1 MFDTE
6 DALIRIDMSEYME
19 KVSDCYCLCYRSMST
34 NNLPVFTSTLFHDFS
49 EPLQVTVRIA
59 LIALLGRTNSA

>member
-19 KVSDCYCLCYRSMST
+19 KHTVRFLSCVDCWSLIFLIAM
-34 NNLPVFTSTLFHDFS
+34 LFHDPTLTPTFFT
-49 EPLQVTVRIA
+49 Q
-59 LIALLGRTNSA
+59 

>member
-19 KVSDCYCLCYRSMST
+19 KVSDCYCSCYRFMST
-34 NNLPVFTSTLFHDFS
+34 NNLPVFSTRFHDFW
-49 EPLQVTVRIA
+49 ELLQVTVRIA